1 MPTQINVDQLS
12 CIILI
17 IIRAFKG
24 KMHILDKL
32 LHYKIYAL
40 VRLPYELL
48 NKCCLSLV
56 VGQICNELGIS

>member
-1 MPTQINVDQLS
+1 MLTSSVVSDTDYHY
-12 CIILI
+12 
-17 IIRAFKG
+17 RAFKG
-24 KMHILDKL
+24 KVHILGKL